1 MKLFSLFT
9 DIYFALTGVFT
20 TETALRLFRQGI
32 YLAFML
38 FLISLISFGA
48 IHAAPNSFFAA
59 GELNPNMT
67 EEVLAHLKA
76 VYGLD
81 KPLYLQ
87 YVDWIKNMLSL
98 DFGVSFVTG
107 QNVIDMV
114 NDRIGVT
121 LIMNI
126 VSMVF
131 VFVISIYLGIK
142 AAMNHGKLSD
152 ILIKQLSL
160 VSFSMPSFYM
170 ALLMILI
177 FAVEWEVFPIAGL
190 HSIEPKEGFAAYL
203 DMAWHLFMPI
213 FVMVFVSLGSM
224 IVYVR
229 SLVMEI
235 LKSDY
240 YFFAKA
246 RGLEEKQL
254 LRYYILPNLM
264 PPIITL
270 LGLSL
275 PGLIGGSVILESIFA
290 IEGMGQLFY
299 MSALS
304 RDYPVIMG
312 ILMVTAFLTLLGNM
326 LADLILLK
334 LNPYFKRG

>member
-1 MKLFSLFT
+1 
-9 DIYFALTGVFT
+9 
-20 TETALRLFRQGI
+20 
-32 YLAFML
+32 ML

-48 IHAAPNSFFAA
+48 IHAAPNSFFSA

-81 KPLYLQ
+81 KPLHIQ
-87 YVDWIKNMLSL
+87 YFDWMVNLVSL
-98 DFGVSFVTG
+98 DFGVSFVSG

-114 NDRIGVT
+114 KDRIGIT

-142 AAMNHGKLSD
+142 AAIYSDKLSD
-152 ILIKQLSL
+152 VLIRQLSL
-160 VSFSMPSFYM
+160 FSFSMPSFYL
-170 ALLMILI
+170 ALLLILL
-177 FAVEWEVFPIAGL
+177 FSVELEWFPIAGL
-190 HSIEPKEGFAAYL
+190 HSIEAKEGFAEYL
-203 DMAWHLFMPI
+203 DMAWHLCLPI

-224 IVYVR
+224 IIYVR
-229 SLVMEI
+229 SLVTEI

-246 RGLEEKQL
+246 RGIGDKEL
-254 LRYYILPNLM
+254 LRYFILPNLM

-275 PGLIGGSVILESIFA
+275 PGLIGGSVILESIFG

-299 MSALS
+299 LSALS

-326 LADLILLK
+326 FSDLILLK